1 MKHMTLPTDIST
13 EHATNTQHLRH
24 TGRLVGLDLARAIA
38 IFGMF
43 WAHVSPWEEHTGLA
57 YVLNELPSGRSA
69 LLFALLA
76 GISLAILTGRNI
88 PYSGTDMLVAKLRI
102 VGRAIGLFAIAALL
116 ELLEHPIAIILGFY
130 ALWFLIGLFFVRKTA
145 KFLLIFGF
153 ASAVI
158 GSTTAIVLQTLA
170 FHFSVVGGYA
180 ANELMMSG
188 FVTGMYPGLSYL
200 PVVIV
205 GMGIGR
211 LEVRT
216 VKQQLRW
223 LIAGVLLASISYAT
237 SWGLTAIQPPVTP
250 PLDQAQ
256 PLTAQQEASSLRDYY
271 STQLDIIDQLLPKTT
286 TLTTEEFWQLMSTLD
301 TSSLSTT
308 TDVAEETH
316 LTFSAAQFITA
327 EAHSNTPFEILG
339 GIGVGI
345 AIVMACMMLTQ
356 IPLAQFLLRPVIAAG
371 AMPLTIYSAHIVA
384 FAMTGEYFSYAGLVG
399 VVWLVLPALVFAPL
413 WLWKFKRGPLEWLLY
428 RLSAAIARA

>member
-1 MKHMTLPTDIST
+1 MTLPTDTST
-13 EHATNTQHLRH
+13 EHDTNTQYLRH
-24 TGRLVGLDLARAIA
+24 TGRLIGLDLARAIA

-43 WAHVSPWEEHTGLA
+43 WAHVSPWEEQTGLA
-57 YVLNELPSGRSA
+57 YVINELPSGRSA

-88 PYSGTDMLVAKLRI
+88 PYSGTDMLIAKLRI

-116 ELLEHPIAIILGFY
+116 ELLDHPVAIILGFY

-145 KFLLIFGF
+145 RFLLFFGF
-153 ASAVI
+153 SFAVI
-158 GSTTAIVLQTLA
+158 GATVAIVLQTLA
-170 FHFSVVGGYA
+170 FHFSFVGGYA
-180 ANELMMSG
+180 ANELLMSG

-211 LEVRT
+211 LDLHATR
-216 VKQQLRW
+216 QQLRW
-223 LIAGVLLASISYAT
+223 LIVGVMLASISYTT
-237 SWGLTAIQPPVTP
+237 SWGLTAIQPPATP
-250 PLDQAQ
+250 PLEQTQ
-256 PLTAQQEASSLRDYY
+256 PLTAQQEASSLHDYY
-271 STQLDIIDQLLPKTT
+271 SAQLDILDQLLPKTA
-286 TLTTEEFWQLMSTLD
+286 TLTTEEFWQLMSSMD
-301 TSSLSTT
+301 TSSMSTT
-308 TDVAEETH
+308 TDIAKETS

-345 AIVMACMMLTQ
+345 AIVMGCMMLTQ
-356 IPLAQFLLRPVIAAG
+356 IPLAQFLLHPAIAAG

-384 FAMTGEYFSYAGLVG
+384 FALTGEYFSYAGLVG
-399 VVWLVLPALVFAPL
+399 VLWLVLPALVFAPL
-413 WLWKFKRGPLEWLLY
+413 WLWKFNRGPLEWLLY
-428 RLSAAIARA
+428 RLSAVIARG